1 MHRESQLR
9 ELGKVFADLS
19 TDYVLRGTD
28 KLHIQDQ
35 KDLRIVVGQPR
46 QYLHHRQSLSQSKAS
61 LGGTIFGQLLYL
73 RLPLMCTDG
82 ILAFLCTPLS
92 FEWQM
97 CQTLEQETF
106 LKCGHALDYVS
117 EYRL

>member
-61 LGGTIFGQLLYL
+61 LGGTCPVIVSAVTFDVYRWDFGLLV
-73 RLPLMCTDG
+73 
-82 ILAFLCTPLS
+82 
-92 FEWQM
+92 
-97 CQTLEQETF
+97 
-106 LKCGHALDYVS
+106 HAAII
-117 EYRL
+117 